1 MTNMNQKSS
10 PLLSPNYTIAICSE
24 PLDLAALN
32 GRIQKGVGEHGAS
45 VIFTGSVRASDEEKG
60 LVAMTLEH
68 YPGMTESTLQSII
81 EQAITRWGLVNVV
94 VNHRVGRLTA
104 GEPIVFVGA
113 SALHRLAAFEG
124 AQYIMDYLK
133 NKATFWKKEH
143 YIVYGKETSH
153 WVAEKKSDEQSLSR
167 WSE

>member
-1 MTNMNQKSS
+1 MNAINEKEPASLSS
-10 PLLSPNYTIAICSE
+10 DYTIAICGE
-24 PLDLAALN
+24 PLDLASLN
-32 GRIQKGVGEHGAS
+32 LRIQKGAGEHGAS
-45 VIFTGSVRASDEEKG
+45 VIFTGSVRASHEEKG

-68 YPGMTESTLQSII
+68 YPGMTESMLQSIV
-81 EQAITRWGLVNVV
+81 EQAINRWELINVV
-94 VNHRVGRLTA
+94 INHRVGRLTA

-133 NKATFWKKEH
+133 NRATFWKKEH
-143 YIVYGKETSH
+143 YIVDGEETSH
-153 WVAEKKSDEQSLSR
+153 WVAEKKSDEQALSR